1 MATNSVRNEGL
12 SCNAAEAGKCDI
24 RLQGW
29 KPGAEFGKC
38 QKKKKVMQTHGR
50 TYMLSHMHKH
60 MKKRTEN
67 QTKYSTKYTVEKFEE
82 ENTMRIHE

>member
-38 QKKKKVMQTHGR
+38 QKKKKSNVDTWSHIHAITHAQT
-50 TYMLSHMHKH
+50 Y
-60 MKKRTEN
+60 
-67 QTKYSTKYTVEKFEE
+67 EE
-82 ENTMRIHE
+82 EN